1 MKPSTDTLIES
12 ISLGFTGA
20 CCYCSGMAGKA
31 SERFVWAVDTLQVR
45 PADRLL
51 EVGCGHGV
59 AVSLVC
65 ERLTTGTIIAIDRS
79 PKMIEMAMRRN
90 REHVDEGRAVLEA
103 VALEDADLGNRRFDK
118 VFAFNVAPF
127 WQQPEAALGAVREH
141 LSGDGAVYIF
151 WDARHFAPERAR
163 DLGNELADR
172 LREGGLS
179 VDRVLVEDLR
189 PVLAV
194 CVMGRPERRWT
205 RTATSSSFC
214 ARVNRWRPTAG
225 RRAVR

>member
-1 MKPSTDTLIES
+1 
-12 ISLGFTGA
+12 
-20 CCYCSGMAGKA
+20 MAGKA
-31 SERFVWAVDTLQVR
+31 SERFVWAVDTLEVR

-65 ERLTTGTIIAIDRS
+65 ERLTTGTITAIDRS
-79 PKMIEMAMRRN
+79 PKMIEMATRRN
-90 REHVDEGRAVLEA
+90 RQHVDAGRALLEA
-103 VALEDADLGNRRFDK
+103 IALEDADLGARRFDK

-141 LSGDGAVYIF
+141 LSRDGAVYIF

-172 LREGGLS
+172 LPQGRSLRRQGAGRGPAPGPRGLR
-179 VDRVLVEDLR
+179 DWAA
-189 PVLAV
+189 P
-194 CVMGRPERRWT
+194 GRMNIHRNTVWRSH
-205 RTATSSSFC
+205 ASSSHP
-214 ARVNRWRPTAG
+214 RG
-225 RRAVR
+225 ESRR